1 MNSVEEAKQL
11 KQRGYHFIPLLK
23 NEKKN
28 HDKDILTKEYSL
40 EDVKPDNN
48 LGINLKKSNLID
60 IDLDDDWAIKFGELW
75 LPKNTLIL
83 GRTYPDRNIEKTHYF
98 FKNENKTG
106 ANTTVAQF
114 RVDGQTVV
122 YGKTKH
128 KITGEYFDRKWIN
141 SEDPSKCENIKDIFH
156 KICFA
161 SVIAPYVNKRFQLD
175 NVALKIDSCIYR
187 YTNWTEDERIK
198 FLKDFYKTVSP
209 KEEFKKIKDKEF
221 TRTIEYQEKAKKN
234 GGYKALAN
242 TFKLKW
248 SETKEWCNLIGKV
261 PEEKEKTKSII
272 DFNSERLDMK
282 SLMTEDIPP
291 LKFAVPKILP
301 EGLVCIA
308 GRPKAYKSWTSLMIA
323 YSVQNALELWG
334 SKCEKGDVLYL
345 ALEDSKRRMKS
356 RIKKLGFEDMIAPTI
371 NLEAPYLGFGLEES
385 IQQWIDNSENPKLVV
400 LDTLAR
406 VKPKT
411 KRTSGTVYDL
421 DNELLRK
428 IQKLAME
435 NGITIAFITHL
446 SKAAQDYNFDKI
458 TGSVGLQGMTDAMW
472 LLDRGDNQPDASLIG
487 RGRDIEDFEY
497 TLIWDQETWRYNYKG
512 IKWEIELSEN
522 RKIILDH
529 MKQFLD
535 QEKKEV
541 YPKDIYKNMGFK
553 ATQKEAKNI
562 SKTLARMVRDG
573 TIRGGKIYGTY
584 ALNEAYPEDLNIV

>member
-40 EDVKPDNN
+40 EDVKPDDN

-60 IDLDDDWAIKFGELW
+60 IDLDDHWSIKFGNLL
-75 LPKNTLIL
+75 LPQNTLVC
-83 GRTYPDRNIEKTHYF
+83 GRLYQDGRIEKTHYF
-98 FKNENKTG
+98 FKNENETG
-106 ANTTVAQF
+106 ASTKVAEF
-114 RVDGQTVV
+114 RVKGQTVIH
-122 YGKTKH
+122 GHTKH
-128 KITGEYFDRKWIN
+128 KQTGEFFSRKWLNEVEPIVQ
-141 SEDPSKCENIKDIFH
+141 KDIKKIFF

-161 SVIAPYVNKRFQLD
+161 STIAPYINERFQL
-175 NVALKIDSCIYR
+175 NNLGLKIDSCIKR
-187 YTNWTEDERIK
+187 YTNWTDDERTL
-198 FLKDFYKTVSP
+198 FLEDLYRIASP
-209 KEEFKKIKDKEF
+209 NNKIKHQDFVRQVKNNNKEL
-221 TRTIEYQEKAKKN
+221 KN
-234 GGYKALAN
+234 AGYKGLSE
-242 TFKLKW
+242 TLGVTW
-248 SETKEWCNLIGKV
+248 QETKEWCSWIREV

-334 SKCEKGDVLYL
+334 SKCERGDVLYL

-385 IQQWIDNSENPKLVV
+385 IQQWIDTVKNPKLVV
-400 LDTLAR
+400 IDTLAR

-541 YPKDIYKNMGFK
+541 YPKDIYKYMGFK

-562 SKTLARMVRDG
+562 SKTLARMEKDG
-573 TIRGGKIYGTY
+573 TIRAGKIYGTY